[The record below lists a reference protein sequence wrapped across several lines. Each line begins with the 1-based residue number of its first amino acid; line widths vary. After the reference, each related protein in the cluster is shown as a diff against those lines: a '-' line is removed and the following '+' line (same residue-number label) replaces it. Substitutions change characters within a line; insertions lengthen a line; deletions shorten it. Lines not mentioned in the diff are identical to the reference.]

1 MSKLFFYKKKQ
12 TFEIKSYGIETE
24 PSMSLNWIII
34 DQGKTEREREREEI
48 VSLMLISQDGMLMW
62 W

>member
-1 MSKLFFYKKKQ
+1 
-12 TFEIKSYGIETE
+12 
-24 PSMSLNWIII
+24 MSLNWIII
-34 DQGKTEREREREEI
+34 DQVEREREREEI